1 MKVLLQRCKKASVSV
16 NKKIIA
22 KINQGLVIFIGIAK
36 DDNELSTKLLA
47 RKVLNLR
54 VFNDLNQKMN
64 LSIKDTNGS
73 ALIISQ
79 FTLCA
84 DTRKGRRP
92 SYFQAAN
99 PKFSKD
105 LYDYFIKEIKKEI
118 FVETGV
124 FGEYMEVKLINN
136 GPATFILED

>member
-124 FGEYMEVKLINN
+124 FGEYMEVELINN

>member
-22 KINQGLVIFIGIAK
+22 KINQGLVIFIGIGK

-64 LSIKDTNGS
+64 LSIKDINGS
-73 ALIISQ
+73 VLIISQ
-79 FTLCA
+79 FTLCS

-92 SYFQAAN
+92 SYSKAAN

-124 FGEYMEVKLINN
+124 FGEYMEVELINN